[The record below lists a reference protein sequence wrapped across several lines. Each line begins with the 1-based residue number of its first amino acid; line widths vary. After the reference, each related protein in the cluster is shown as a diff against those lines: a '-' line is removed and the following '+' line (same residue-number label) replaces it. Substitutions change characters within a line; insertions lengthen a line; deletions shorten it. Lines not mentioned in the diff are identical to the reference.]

1 MESGGFARL
10 LTMLFSLKY
19 ASILAYTKSYIQQKA
34 EAGRFPQLLM
44 FTASYGQTLACQ
56 ILQIYVQCAGVNA
69 VNIQQMWYM

>member
-1 MESGGFARL
+1 MESGGFACL

-44 FTASYGQTLACQ
+44 FTACKLWT
-56 ILQIYVQCAGVNA
+56 
-69 VNIQQMWYM
+69 NISMSDSANICTMRWR